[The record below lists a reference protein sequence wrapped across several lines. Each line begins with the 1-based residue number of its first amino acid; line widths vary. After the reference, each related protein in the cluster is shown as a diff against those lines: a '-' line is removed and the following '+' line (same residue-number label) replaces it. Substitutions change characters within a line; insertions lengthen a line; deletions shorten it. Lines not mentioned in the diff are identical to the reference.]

1 MPRQPLELL
10 KGCWREVH
18 GYLHKWS
25 YLLTVLLNALISIH
39 KICLWN
45 SSITRCKVP
54 HRQPQFQLPVLINRL
69 LYGSRAL
76 FNSTCLVPDWVAYWW
91 CFSKVFPCLWK
102 KVRFLQRFT
111 PGTEGIHV
119 ARGQGIGSGA
129 ALSKP
134 VKIPPPIRAEFW
146 WCRSSL
152 SSSDLHFH
160 FLRKLVENLSE
171 ETLVWEIGYNKF
183 NLL

>member
-69 LYGSRAL
+69 LYGSWAL

-134 VKIPPPIRAEFW
+134 VKIPPTNTCGVLVMQNLSLELWSAL
-146 WCRSSL
+146 SL
-152 SSSDLHFH
+152 SQETCGKSLWRNIG
-160 FLRKLVENLSE
+160 LRN
-171 ETLVWEIGYNKF
+171 WI
-183 NLL
+183 